1 MIERKN
7 GGLEL
12 RMQTSGWKE
21 LVRLIL
27 SWQPDVKVLAP
38 RRLRDRVEEKMR
50 IALGGNNRP

>member
-1 MIERKN
+1 
-7 GGLEL
+7 
-12 RMQTSGWKE
+12 MQTSGWKE